1 MDNRKFHLWCLYRYT
16 KMKFDIKYMCD
27 VEDIFRF
34 VRTDYGW
41 SGYTYGYATLGD
53 FKDLNEVFK
62 FVKEGIKYR

>member
-1 MDNRKFHLWCLYRYT
+1 
-16 KMKFDIKYMCD
+16 MKFDIKYMCD